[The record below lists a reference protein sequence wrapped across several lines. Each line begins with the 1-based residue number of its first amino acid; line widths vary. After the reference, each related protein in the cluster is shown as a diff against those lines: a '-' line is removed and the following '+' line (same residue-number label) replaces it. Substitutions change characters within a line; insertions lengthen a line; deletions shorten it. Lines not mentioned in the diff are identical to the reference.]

1 MENKTLTGVRKRQKI
16 DQTNKQMMLW
26 VAGAAAAVTI
36 CAMLAIN
43 LIGQIKYQA
52 KIISKKSETSE
63 TLKTSL
69 DAVTALTK
77 NINTL
82 QTDQN
87 LLALRAD
94 TDDTAFNVVID
105 ALPTEDDATALGS
118 SIQEKVLAG
127 SGVSL
132 ESFEYATINGAT
144 ATGNTATTDTTKSTS
159 SIRPEAQ
166 AITFRFKIT
175 GSYDSIK
182 AALINIEKTIRPIII
197 QNLDIDGT
205 VDELTATVSATT
217 YYVPRV
223 HYAVGEESV
232 LPDGVKATTENAS
245 SASEGSKK

>member
-52 KIISKKSETSE
+52 KIISKKSEASE

-69 DAVTALTK
+69 DAISTLTK

-132 ESFEYATINGAT
+132 ESFEYSTTDAT
-144 ATGNTATTDTTKSTS
+144 ATGSTNASKNS
-159 SIRPEAQ
+159 SSVRPEAQ

-182 AALINIEKTIRPIII
+182 AALVNIEKTIRPIII

-205 VDELTATVSATT
+205 VNELSATIAATT
-217 YYVPRV
+217 YYVPKV
-223 HYAVGEESV
+223 HYALGQETV
-232 LPDGVKATTENAS
+232 LPDGVTATDDAS
-245 SASEGSKK
+245 ATGEGSKK

>member
-52 KIISKKSETSE
+52 KIISKKSEASE
-63 TLKTSL
+63 TLKSSL
-69 DAVTALTK
+69 DAISTLTK

-132 ESFEYATINGAT
+132 ESFEYSTTDAT
-144 ATGNTATTDTTKSTS
+144 ATTGTNTSKNS
-159 SIRPEAQ
+159 SSVRPEAQ

-182 AALINIEKTIRPIII
+182 AALVNIEKTIRPIII

-205 VDELTATVSATT
+205 VNELSATIAATT
-217 YYVPRV
+217 YYVPKV
-223 HYAVGEESV
+223 HYALGQETV
-232 LPDGVKATTENAS
+232 LPDGVTATDDAS
-245 SASEGSKK
+245 ATSEGSNK

>member
-16 DQTNKQMMLW
+16 DQTNKQMMFW

-43 LIGQIKYQA
+43 LFGQIKYQA

-69 DAVTALTK
+69 DAISTLTK

-118 SIQEKVLAG
+118 SIQEKVLVG

-132 ESFEYATINGAT
+132 ESFEYAAVDTSATSGA
-144 ATGNTATTDTTKSTS
+144 TDTTKSTS
-159 SIRPEAQ
+159 SIRPEAK

-175 GSYDSIK
+175 GSYDAIK
-182 AALINIEKTIRPIII
+182 AALVNIEKTIRPIII
-197 QNLDIDGT
+197 QSLNIDGT
-205 VDELTATVSATT
+205 VDNLTATISATT

-223 HYAVGEESV
+223 HYAVGQETI
-232 LPDGVKATTENAS
+232 LPDGVTAS
-245 SASEGSKK
+245 DGTDSTSEGSK

>member
-63 TLKTSL
+63 ILKTSL
-69 DAVTALTK
+69 AAITDLTK

-118 SIQEKVLAG
+118 SMQEKVLAG

-132 ESFEYATINGAT
+132 ESFEYSVINGT
-144 ATGNTATTDTTKSTS
+144 NGVPTDTSATKSST
-159 SIRPEAQ
+159 IRPEAQ
-166 AITFRFKIT
+166 AIAFRFKIT

-182 AALINIEKTIRPIII
+182 AALVNIEKTIRPIII

-205 VDELTATVSATT
+205 VNELSATISATT

-223 HYAVGEESV
+223 HYALGEESV
-232 LPDGVKATTENAS
+232 LPDGVTAAETASPTT
-245 SASEGSKK
+245 EGSKK